1 VVDQS
6 RREPVALVDE
16 LGEDGVPLVHERDQA
31 GNRRGDDHENGCRRS
46 LHLAST
52 SMGATSRE
60 RYAVVSCHVE
70 RPLDDAVWARF
81 SALQESRPGGFAVA
95 ALMRPPDPAFGEDES
110 TWVARAREA
119 VARGPLGHH
128 THWTAPDHARPTG
141 PGTAERVLMEGA
153 RLRELGLAP
162 TLFCGGGWYTDA
174 EVAQA
179 CAELGYVDC
188 TPRASR
194 PPYLGDGEQWASL
207 SEPATVG
214 LPSDRTLRAIPTTHS
229 LGDLARSLTSR
240 ELPSLVHVY
249 FHDTDLLDRGRRVLL
264 GVVLRVL
271 ARRARPTDL
280 DALAAQMPAE
290 MPRIPW
296 PDVARL

>member
-1 VVDQS
+1 
-6 RREPVALVDE
+6 
-16 LGEDGVPLVHERDQA
+16 
-31 GNRRGDDHENGCRRS
+31 
-46 LHLAST
+46 
-52 SMGATSRE
+52 MGATSRE

-81 SALQESRPGGFAVA
+81 TALQESRPGGFAVA
-95 ALMRPPDPAFGEDES
+95 ALMRPPDASFGEDES
-110 TWVARAREA
+110 VWVARACEA

-128 THWTAPDHARPTG
+128 AHWTAPDHARPTSSG
-141 PGTAERVLMEGA
+141 AGERVLGDGNRM
-153 RLRELGLAP
+153 RELGLAP

-174 EVAQA
+174 EVAEA

-188 TPRASR
+188 TPRVSR
-194 PPYLGDGEQWASL
+194 PAYLAVGEQWASL
-207 SEPATVG
+207 SEPTTIELAST
-214 LPSDRTLRAIPTTHS
+214 RTLRAIPTTHS

-240 ELPSLVHVY
+240 ELPTLVHVY
-249 FHDTDLLDRGRRVLL
+249 FHDTDLLDRSRRVLL

-280 DALAAQMPAE
+280 DVLVAQMPADT
-290 MPRIPW
+290 PRIPW

>member
-1 VVDQS
+1 
-6 RREPVALVDE
+6 
-16 LGEDGVPLVHERDQA
+16 
-31 GNRRGDDHENGCRRS
+31 
-46 LHLAST
+46 
-52 SMGATSRE
+52 MGATSRE

-128 THWTAPDHARPTG
+128 THWTAPDHARPTA
-141 PGTAERVLMEGA
+141 PGAGERVREEGQ
-153 RLRELGLAP
+153 RLRELGLTP
-162 TLFCGGGWYTDA
+162 TLFCGGGWYTDS

-194 PPYLGDGEQWASL
+194 PPYLGRGEQWASL
-207 SEPATVG
+207 SGPASVE

-249 FHDTDLLDRGRRVLL
+249 FHDTDLLDRSRRVLL

-290 MPRIPW
+290 TPRIRW

>member
-1 VVDQS
+1 
-6 RREPVALVDE
+6 
-16 LGEDGVPLVHERDQA
+16 
-31 GNRRGDDHENGCRRS
+31 
-46 LHLAST
+46 
-52 SMGATSRE
+52 MGATSRE

-81 SALQESRPGGFAVA
+81 SALQVSRPGGFAVA
-95 ALMRPPDPAFGEDES
+95 ALMRPPDSAFGEDES

-128 THWTAPDHARPTG
+128 THWTAPDHARPTA
-141 PGTAERVLMEGA
+141 PGAGERVREEGK
-153 RLRELGLAP
+153 RLRELGLTP
-162 TLFCGGGWYTDA
+162 TMFCGGGWYTDS
-174 EVAQA
+174 EVARA

-194 PPYLGDGEQWASL
+194 PPYLDSGEQWASL
-207 SEPATVG
+207 SGPATVE
-214 LPSDRTLRAIPTTHS
+214 LPSDGTLRAIPTTHS

-249 FHDTDLLDRGRRVLL
+249 FHDTDLLDRSRRVLL

-290 MPRIPW
+290 TPRIPW

>member
-1 VVDQS
+1 
-6 RREPVALVDE
+6 
-16 LGEDGVPLVHERDQA
+16 
-31 GNRRGDDHENGCRRS
+31 
-46 LHLAST
+46 
-52 SMGATSRE
+52 MGATSRE

-81 SALQESRPGGFAVA
+81 SALQASRPGSFAVA
-95 ALMRPPDPAFGEDES
+95 ALMRPADPAFGEDES
-110 TWVARAREA
+110 TWVERAREA

-141 PGTAERVLMEGA
+141 PGAAERVLAEGA
-153 RLRELGLAP
+153 RLRELGFAP

-174 EVAQA
+174 EVAEA
-179 CAELGYVDC
+179 CVELGYVDC

-194 PPYLGDGEQWASL
+194 PPYLGDGERWAAL
-207 SEPATVG
+207 AEPTTVE
-214 LPSDRTLRAIPTTHS
+214 LPSTATLRAIPTTHS

-240 ELPSLVHVY
+240 ELPSLVHLY

-264 GVVLRVL
+264 GVVLRIL
-271 ARRARPTDL
+271 ARRARPTDQVT
-280 DALAAQMPAE
+280 LAAQMPADT
-290 MPRIPW
+290 PRIPW